1 MGLGP
6 INDDAADSRIKG
18 SSNTKNPKMN
28 SWFALHQIVKML
40 ISSGYGGAL
49 LAIVLILGLAWI
61 IFGGME
67 SAEKGAAFIAFIR
80 LPIVNVAGWVVAF
93 VAIVVAKRLQKFQ
106 KESYEREIVRLRE
119 HLELLYAEEQGT
131 LFDKKN
137 RVAKKLPDSEK

>member
-1 MGLGP
+1 MDLDP
-6 INDDAADSRIKG
+6 LKDDTGQQREKG
-18 SSNTKNPKMN
+18 ATNTRNPKMN

-49 LAIVLILGLAWI
+49 LAIFLILGLAWI

-93 VAIVVAKRLQKFQ
+93 AAIVVAKRLQKFQ
-106 KESYEREIVRLRE
+106 KDYYEREIIRLRE
-119 HLELLYAEEQGT
+119 QLELAYSEETGS
-131 LFDKKN
+131 LFDKKT
-137 RVAKKLPDSEK
+137 RPAKKLTNSPK

>member
-1 MGLGP
+1 MGLDP
-6 INDDAADSRIKG
+6 IKDEVAEQRKKG

-49 LAIVLILGLAWI
+49 LGVVLVLGLAWI

-67 SAEKGAAFIAFIR
+67 FAEKGAAFIAFIR

-93 VAIVVAKRLQKFQ
+93 MAIAVAKHLQKFQ
-106 KESYEREIVRLRE
+106 KNSYEREIVRLRE
-119 HLELLYAEEQGT
+119 HLELLYSEETGT
-131 LFDKKN
+131 LFDKN
-137 RVAKKLPDSEK
+137 TRAKKKQPNPDK